1 MKPRATVV
9 LLFLAAVVASSLS
22 TSAQN
27 KYRLKPGAKG
37 KLCLE
42 CHESFV
48 ETTRLPHVHT
58 PVKAGNCSDC
68 HDPHTSTHGKLLAEE
83 TSGICE
89 GCHGEMVSADARSA
103 HEIAMKGDCVEC
115 HDPHGSSYPNSL
127 VRGGNELC
135 FGCHGEMA
143 AAVNEASY
151 GHAPAK
157 RDCLGCHTAHASSES
172 DSLLKKEEPGL
183 CLDCHD
189 SAQEFFGK
197 AHRGYPVTEGRCSSC
212 HDPHGS
218 NEAGLFWANV
228 HAPVGNGMCK
238 QCHQESSSPDALQ
251 LTRAGMD
258 LCRGC
263 HNTMVN
269 ATLSKSRLHWPVV
282 SEDSCLSC
290 HAAHASAEAG
300 LLREPAKPL
309 CGQCHQDTL
318 ARQEGSVTKHE
329 PIDDGSCTA
338 CHSPHSSDNAFLLEE
353 ADLNDLC
360 GTCHDWQRH
369 SSHPIGNEVI
379 DPRNANLAV
388 DCSSCHRNHGTGLEH
403 FVYWDFKSELC
414 VQCHAG
420 VQR

>member
-1 MKPRATVV
+1 MKPRSTGV
-9 LLFLAAVVASSLS
+9 LLFLVAVVALSLVVQ
-22 TSAQN
+22 AQN

-37 KLCLE
+37 ALCLE

-58 PVKAGNCSDC
+58 PVKAGDCSDC
-68 HDPHTSTHGKLLAEE
+68 HDPHTSTHGKLLGGDTTE
-83 TSGICE
+83 ICAD
-89 GCHGEMVSADARSA
+89 GHGEIVPEDARSA
-103 HEIAMKGDCVEC
+103 HETAREGDCVAC
-115 HDPHGSSYPNSL
+115 HDPHGSSNPDNL

-135 FGCHGEMA
+135 LGCHAEMA

-151 GHAPAK
+151 EHSPAK
-157 RDCLGCHTAHASSES
+157 RDCLGCHTAHASSDS
-172 DSLLKKEEPGL
+172 DSLLKKDEPGL

-189 SAQEFFGK
+189 PGQAFFGK
-197 AHRGYPVTEGRCSSC
+197 VHLGYPVTGGRCTSC

-218 NEAGLFWANV
+218 NNAGLFWANV
-228 HAPVGNGMCK
+228 HAPVASGMCK
-238 QCHQESSSPDALQ
+238 QCHQESSSPNPLQ
-251 LTRAGMD
+251 LAREGME

-269 ATLSKSRLHWPVV
+269 TTLSQARLHWPVV
-282 SEDSCLSC
+282 GEDSCLSC
-290 HAAHASAEAG
+290 HAAHASAEG
-300 LLREPAKPL
+300 SLLREPAKPL

-329 PIDDGSCTA
+329 PVDDGSCTV
-338 CHSPHSSDNAFLLEE
+338 CHSPHASDNALLLEE
-353 ADLNDLC
+353 ANLNELC

-379 DPRNANLAV
+379 DPRNPNLTV
-388 DCSSCHRNHGTGLEH
+388 DCSSCHRNHGTGLPH
-403 FVYWDFKSELC
+403 FVYWDHKSELC

-420 VQR
+420 MQR